1 MNEADELR
9 DILSATYEALLAA
22 LVTDGDEKQY
32 WVEQALWESCG
43 RDDMA
48 VRSLHRALRWQR
60 GCDPKAGTKFAGHD
74 WAAEQ
79 EAVS

>member
-1 MNEADELR
+1 MNNEIDELR
-9 DILSATYEALLAA
+9 GMLSAVYEALLAA
-22 LVTDGDEKQY
+22 LVTDGGEKQY

-74 WAAEQ
+74 PLAEG
-79 EAVS
+79 EVA